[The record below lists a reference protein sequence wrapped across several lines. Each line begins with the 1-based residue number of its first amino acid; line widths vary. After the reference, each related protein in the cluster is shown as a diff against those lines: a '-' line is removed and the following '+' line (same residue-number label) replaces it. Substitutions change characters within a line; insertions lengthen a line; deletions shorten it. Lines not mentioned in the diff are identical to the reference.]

1 MRTTS
6 GHTERCVFILILATL
21 TAPLPVVGQEEAGS
35 AATEATPLFETPHT
49 RAELAG
55 KQAVVDTDRGEF
67 VIDLLP
73 EAAPNHVGY
82 FIKSAEEGVYD
93 GTIFHRMV
101 RHGVVQG
108 GDPFTKDPEKPELYG
123 QGGLGVL
130 AAEISDEKHIRGAVS
145 AAQIPG
151 NPDSAGSQFFIS
163 VVDQPALDGSYT
175 VFGRVSEGMNVV
187 TEISEAQT
195 DESGRTVDRIVIR
208 SVTIRDQPAPQAAP
222 FTGDSVE
229 QLAGYRAILATTS
242 GAITIQFMPEIAP
255 EHVRNFL
262 RLASLGVFDG
272 MSFHRVVE
280 ECSSRPA
287 GSAAASGRSTSASGA
302 TSPPSRRS
310 SPTHRTSAASS
321 PWPMVRIRPART
333 PRSSSA
339 PTPSAGLTA
348 STPSS
353 AASWTACRPSM
364 RSHCFRA
371 TARRQHSGWRSWA
384 CRSCG
389 RCSTR
394 ADPLFDLPRPLR
406 PKIPAR

>member
-6 GHTERCVFILILATL
+6 GHTERCVFILILAAL
-21 TAPLPVVGQEEAGS
+21 TAPLPVVAQEEAGT
-35 AATEATPLFETPHT
+35 AASEATPLFETPHT

-82 FIKSAEEGVYD
+82 FIQSAEEGVYD

-130 AAEISDEKHIRGAVS
+130 AAEISDEKHTRGAVS

-175 VFGRVSEGMNVV
+175 VFGRVSEGMNLV
-187 TEISEAQT
+187 TAISEAPT
-195 DESGRTVDRIVIR
+195 DESGRAVERIVIR
-208 SVTIRDQPAPQAAP
+208 SVTIRDQPAPRTAP
-222 FTGDSVE
+222 FAGDSVE

-280 ECSSRPA
+280 GMLIQTGWLGSRERPLDERQQRQVTTLPPEFSGTPHVRGIVSMAHGEDPA
-287 GSAAASGRSTSASGA
+287 SASTSFFICTDTASGLDGKYTVFGRVVDGMTTVDAIGSLPLDGET
-302 TSPPSRRS
+302 
-310 SPTHRTSAASS
+310 PTQRVEILGVQI
-321 PWPMVRIRPART
+321 VR
-333 PRSSSA
+333 
-339 PTPSAGLTA
+339 
-348 STPSS
+348 
-353 AASWTACRPSM
+353 
-364 RSHCFRA
+364 
-371 TARRQHSGWRSWA
+371 
-384 CRSCG
+384 
-389 RCSTR
+389 
-394 ADPLFDLPRPLR
+394 
-406 PKIPAR
+406 

>member
-280 ECSSRPA
+280 GMLIQTGWLGSRE
-287 GSAAASGRSTSASGA
+287 
-302 TSPPSRRS
+302 
-310 SPTHRTSAASS
+310 
-321 PWPMVRIRPART
+321 
-333 PRSSSA
+333 
-339 PTPSAGLTA
+339 
-348 STPSS
+348 
-353 AASWTACRPSM
+353 
-364 RSHCFRA
+364 
-371 TARRQHSGWRSWA
+371 
-384 CRSCG
+384 
-389 RCSTR
+389 
-394 ADPLFDLPRPLR
+394 RPLDER
-406 PKIPAR
+406 QRRHVTTLPPEFSDTPHVRGIVSMAHGEDPASADTSFFICTDTVSGLDGKYTVFGRVVDGMTTVDAIESLPLDGETPTQRVEILGVQIVR